1 MRSCTTTCST
11 DLRLWP
17 SVRVWPKLQQL
28 LIKEIVKSFKNLFV
42 RSSQHLDTSEQA
54 DFTLSAI
61 ASNKKL
67 STMSTRESTSSIN
80 YLLKNASHTR
90 STQDS
95 CSLNATE
102 MHTKYKVM
110 FKTLQFLMNLKSHRI
125 RKASSIAWRRA
136 RALRIDRNKSKK
148 KNLQTCAKQDGPSP
162 ILNSKT
168 CLRQT
173 NRDSRRKLR
182 RLDKKKRKMR
192 HQTRKKVC
200 SHCMTAFVMIPLLA
214 QMII

>member
-1 MRSCTTTCST
+1 MINCTIICSI
-11 DLRLWP
+11 DLRHRL
-17 SVRVWPKLQQL
+17 SARVWPKLQQL

-42 RSSQHLDTSEQA
+42 RSSRHLDTSELA

-61 ASNKKL
+61 VSNKKL
-67 STMSTRESTSSIN
+67 STMSTRESTSSTN

-90 STQDS
+90 STRDS
-95 CSLNATE
+95 CSQNATE

-182 RLDKKKRKMR
+182 RLDRKKRKMR

-200 SHCMTAFVMIPLLA
+200 SHCMTAFVMIPLPA
-214 QMII
+214 QMTI